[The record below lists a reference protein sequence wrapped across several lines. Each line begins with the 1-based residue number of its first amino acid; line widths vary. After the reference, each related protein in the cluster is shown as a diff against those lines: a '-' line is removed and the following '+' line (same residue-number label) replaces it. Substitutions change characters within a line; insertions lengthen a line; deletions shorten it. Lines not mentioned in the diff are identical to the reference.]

1 MKSAATVLKLEID
14 GGPAGRIGE
23 GREGG
28 RDVKLAAFVVQLVA
42 LSTDVGAGAIASR
55 SRQCADAARARQIA
69 MYLVH
74 TACEWRLARVAS
86 AFGRDRSTISYAC
99 RRVED
104 QREDASFDGW
114 LLRLEGCIRAV
125 AFGGVAA

>member
-1 MKSAATVLKLEID
+1 MKRVGAFLKGEID
-14 GGPAGRIGE
+14 AAPVARGG
-23 GREGG
+23 GG

-42 LSTDVGAGAIASR
+42 LSTDVGAGAIAST

-125 AFGGVAA
+125 VFGGVAA

>member
-1 MKSAATVLKLEID
+1 V
-14 GGPAGRIGE
+14 
-23 GREGG
+23 
-28 RDVKLAAFVVQLVA
+28 RDHKLAAFVVQLVA
-42 LSTDVGAGAIASR
+42 LSTDVGAGVIASR
-55 SRQCADAARARQIA
+55 SRQSADAARARQIA

-104 QREDASFDGW
+104 QREDASFDSW
-114 LLRLEGCIRAV
+114 LVRLEGYIRAIV
-125 AFGGVAA
+125 FGGVTA

>member
-1 MKSAATVLKLEID
+1 MKHIDAPLEGEID
-14 GGPAGRIGE
+14 GAPAGSGE
-23 GREGG
+23 SG
-28 RDVKLAAFVVQLVA
+28 RDGKLAAFVVQLVA

-74 TACEWRLARVAS
+74 TACEWRLARVAA

-104 QREDASFDGW
+104 QREDANFDSW
-114 LLRLEGCIRAV
+114 LVRVEGHIRAIV
-125 AFGGVAA
+125 FGGVTA